1 MYIYIYT
8 NSLLNCMYKIDIET
22 RTSCHLLP
30 LHRTWPLHTA
40 PSFEEILGRSRPGSR
55 SLQKQLA
62 LECRRMRRPITG
74 SIAASVQRAGH
85 FSPESPLTILHNCS
99 CFDSVIWVWELPEW
113 LQFAFHMPSVKI
125 WTGGSHCSRALH
137 LARGRPLSLSLSNQK
152 GVDMKRDSS
161 KNHGIKCLAH
171 IFKQRSIYIFF
182 FIYLSIYLFTIYLA
196 KSCTQCGRMNMDALK
211 TRTPETRWWH
221 CKTAHPLGHSDSA
234 ILFETCRNCPPLCL
248 ASSASQSQG
257 SQHMASIAFKER

>member
-99 CFDSVIWVWELPEW
+99 CFDSVILGVGVTWVTAVRFSHAKCQDMNRRIALLPS
-113 LQFAFHMPSVKI
+113 FAFG
-125 WTGGSHCSRALH
+125 TGST
-137 LARGRPLSLSLSNQK
+137 SLSLSVKPK
-152 GVDMKRDSS
+152 GRGHEKRFEQESRN
-161 KNHGIKCLAH
+161 KMPCP
-171 IFKQRSIYIFF
+171 
-182 FIYLSIYLFTIYLA
+182 YL
-196 KSCTQCGRMNMDALK
+196 
-211 TRTPETRWWH
+211 
-221 CKTAHPLGHSDSA
+221 
-234 ILFETCRNCPPLCL
+234 
-248 ASSASQSQG
+248 
-257 SQHMASIAFKER
+257 